1 MPGNFLALL
10 QIHYGFMLV
19 KTRFF
24 IRNEKACF
32 VLSKWCKNEKNPV
45 FVTGS
50 SLKVLSDQQSVQK
63 SPKEHLN
70 TTCST
75 SPVAYASFLDR
86 VRIVDRK
93 SVV

>member
-1 MPGNFLALL
+1 MPGNFPALL
-10 QIHYGFMLV
+10 QLHYGFTLV

-50 SLKVLSDQQSVQK
+50 SLKVLSDQQK
-63 SPKEHLN
+63 SPKK
-70 TTCST
+70 TKKVPRS
-75 SPVAYASFLDR
+75 
-86 VRIVDRK
+86 I
-93 SVV
+93 